1 MDGRGR
7 TQEKSEVSLKKQ
19 HNFAYFFPRS
29 APSLLAR
36 TARFSEILRGYWQPC
51 ITPNCIPSRRPASFW
66 AAFHGTRSTSCS
78 DRESWRVSSSAA
90 AGSSPPR
97 RSRSSSPGRRPAS
110 APHEPQPDR
119 AGSAKVLSPF
129 PYRRPLAV
137 AGSGHTIE
145 ALARADTR
153 NRYELPRHPGNTAVD
168 YRPRL
173 GGGEGALRNPGS
185 RGRHI
190 RVEACVDGDSGI
202 CG

>member
-1 MDGRGR
+1 MGVDG
-7 TQEKSEVSLKKQ
+7 LKKNPRF
-19 HNFAYFFPRS
+19 HLKNSITSLTFFRAVLQACSRGP
-29 APSLLAR
+29 
-36 TARFSEILRGYWQPC
+36 ARFSEILRGYWQPC

-78 DRESWRVSSSAA
+78 DRESWPVSSSAA

-97 RSRSSSPGRRPAS
+97 RSRSSSPARRPAS

-129 PYRRPLAV
+129 PYHRPLAV
-137 AGSGHTIE
+137 AGTGHTIE
-145 ALARADTR
+145 ALARAETR

-168 YRPRL
+168 YRASL
-173 GGGEGALRNPGS
+173 GGGEDPLRNPGP

-190 RVEACVDGDSGI
+190 RVETCVDGDSGV